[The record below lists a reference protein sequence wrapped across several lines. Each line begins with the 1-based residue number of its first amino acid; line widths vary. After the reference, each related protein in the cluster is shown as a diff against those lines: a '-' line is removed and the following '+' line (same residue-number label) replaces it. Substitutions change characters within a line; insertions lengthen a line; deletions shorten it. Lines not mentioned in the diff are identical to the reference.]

1 MEIDKFEWRT
11 MGHPKGSDS
20 SNINEISFGDGY
32 KQLFANGI
40 NNHSESWELTYTGNL
55 EEVAKVR
62 AFLNSHIIESFLW
75 TNPYGEEKFYRVVNN
90 SITSEF
96 LSKNVISLSFQF
108 VQSFSSTVSMLM

>member
-40 NNHSESWELTYTGNL
+40 NNNSESWELTYTGNL

-62 AFLNSHIIESFLW
+62 AFLNSHIIHSFKW
-75 TNPYGEEKFYRVVNN
+75 INPYGEEKLYRVVNK
-90 SITSEF
+90 SIESEF
-96 LSKNVISLSFQF
+96 QCGKVVSLSFQF
-108 VQSFSSTVSMLM
+108 VQSYAP